1 MKRTEKQYTFAGSIL
16 QNYDEVLVAAIEFH
30 YQYVPKDEVT
40 ELSDNEI
47 QEDAKNI
54 SDSIVHPDYE
64 EIEYTAGL
72 DNLYRNREEL
82 TEDITEKIKEI
93 YN

>member
-1 MKRTEKQYTFAGSIL
+1 MKKTEKQYTFADSIL
-16 QNYDEVLVAAIEFH
+16 QNYNEVLVAAIEFH
-30 YQYVPKDEVT
+30 YQYVPKKEIT

-47 QEDAKNI
+47 QEDSNNI
-54 SDSIVHPDYE
+54 SDNILHPDYE

-72 DNLYRNREEL
+72 DNLYRTREQL
-82 TEDITEKIKEI
+82 IEDITEKIKEI